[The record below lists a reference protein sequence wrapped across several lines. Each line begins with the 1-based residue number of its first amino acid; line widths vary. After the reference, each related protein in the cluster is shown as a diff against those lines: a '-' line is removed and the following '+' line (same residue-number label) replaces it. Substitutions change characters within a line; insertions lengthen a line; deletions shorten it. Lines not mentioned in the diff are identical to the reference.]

1 MKSIKKTVAIMFTL
15 TVFLAGCGKGEYL
28 PISIDTG
35 TTTTTSA
42 DTENLGITQF
52 NTIWAVE
59 EANPVLTGS
68 HLRTL
73 ANFLG
78 YNTAH
83 NAKLS
88 TTYSSGCIYGYNG
101 PTSSSPCFAPTDFL
115 RNYFPATATY
125 FQVFPA
131 PKSMGA
137 VDSYKI
143 RFAANVYDTTRKLIP
158 GTAYLDINVVTSTEV
173 FNVVFTTIKTDL
185 QAVNNTTCNGVP
197 CDKISVT
204 FKDDCGDIAFKADV
218 INGSLFN
225 SKLTF
230 LNTVASY
237 KTAGC
242 YFGKVL
248 PNNALTTYNSAIPTT
263 VPLGVDTDS
272 TGTRGELF
280 KAFIGGYAGIPAF
293 IEQ

>member
-1 MKSIKKTVAIMFTL
+1 MKNIKKTIAIVFTL
-15 TVFLAGCGKGEYL
+15 TIFLAGCGKGEYSSL
-28 PISIDTG
+28 SINTG
-35 TTTTTSA
+35 TTTTSST
-42 DTENLGITQF
+42 DTDVVDITQF
-52 NTIWAVE
+52 NTVWAVE
-59 EANPVLTGS
+59 EASPALTAS

-83 NAKLS
+83 MAK
-88 TTYSSGCIYGYNG
+88 TNGCLYGYNG
-101 PTSSSPCFAPTDFL
+101 VTTTSPCFGSTDVL

-125 FQVFPA
+125 LQVFPA

-158 GTAYLDINVVTSTEV
+158 GSAYLDINVVTSTEV
-173 FNVVFTTIKTDL
+173 FTVVFTTIKTDL
-185 QAVNNTTCNGVP
+185 QVVNNTTCNGVA

-218 INGSLFN
+218 INGSLLN

-248 PNNALTTYNSAIPTT
+248 PDNALKTYNSAIPTT

-280 KAFIGGYAGIPAF
+280 KAFIGGYAGIQTF
-293 IEQ
+293 IGQ